1 MQIKKHQ
8 SARTCTT
15 LTSVSSL
22 MLKLFAC
29 FVTFF
34 LASSILARLVVA
46 EDGGLLTIVGNG
58 ASCGKEAKAPM
69 LDKAAVMVAA
79 VILAIAAFM
88 VMLDI
93 TGNCKDKDVVFW
105 VGKDS

>member
-1 MQIKKHQ
+1 MAISSLL
-8 SARTCTT
+8 SAIF
-15 LTSVSSL
+15 LHLSVSSL
-22 MLKLFAC
+22 ILKLFAC

-34 LASSILARLVVA
+34 LASSILARLVAA

-58 ASCGKEAKAPM
+58 ASCGKEVKAPM

-79 VILAIAAFM
+79 VILAIAAFI

-93 TGNCKDKDVVFW
+93 TGNGKDKDVGFW

>member
-1 MQIKKHQ
+1 
-8 SARTCTT
+8 
-15 LTSVSSL
+15 

-46 EDGGLLTIVGNG
+46 EDGGGLLTIVGSG

-69 LDKAAVMVAA
+69 LDRAAVMVAA
-79 VILAIAAFM
+79 VILAMAAFI

-93 TGNCKDKDVVFW
+93 IGNCKDKDVGF
-105 VGKDS
+105 